1 MTGIFELSY
10 IALPSLAVLTMSAVL
25 LLIAGGAAAG
35 FSAGLLGAGGGAIL
49 VPVLYYLL
57 PSTDGSADVMHS
69 AVATSLAVMVF
80 TSASATYKQWMSGYL
95 SSVPLRAWF
104 VAVFAGAVAANYA
117 FGAIP
122 DMALRVIFALYLLG
136 SAAYMFIHKTE
147 AAEDG
152 APPHMPL
159 AKKSAAGA
167 VVGGLSTILGIGG
180 ATFTVP
186 FLTSARYSL
195 KMAFAISSA
204 TGLLVSFT
212 SLMISATGLVQ
223 HDSGASFTMGFISL
237 PAVAIIA
244 PVSMLFST
252 FGVRMNHK
260 LPEYWLKI
268 AYCALLI
275 AVAADMIFELV

>member
-1 MTGIFELSY
+1 MGVAELYS
-10 IALPSLAVLTMSAVL
+10 IALPGFAVLTMSAVV

-57 PSTDGSADVMHS
+57 PSTQGSSDVMHT

-80 TSASATYKQWMSGYL
+80 TSASATYKQWRSGYL
-95 SSVPLRAWF
+95 SSVPLLAWF
-104 VAVFAGAVAANYA
+104 VSVFLGAVAANWV

-122 DMALRVIFALYLLG
+122 EMALQITFTVYLIG
-136 SAAYMFIHKTE
+136 SAAYMLLHTAE

-152 APPHMPL
+152 LLPDMSLP
-159 AKKSAAGA
+159 KKSAAGL

-186 FLTSARYSL
+186 FLTSAKFPL
-195 KMAFAISSA
+195 KTAFAISSA
-204 TGLLVSFT
+204 TGLLVSCT
-212 SLMISATGLVQ
+212 SLVISATVLTQQETGTQ
-223 HDSGASFTMGFISL
+223 FTMGFINL

-252 FGVRMNHK
+252 FGVRINHK

-275 AVAADMIFELV
+275 GVAADMAYHLV